1 MDLLFSSGVDEIE
14 TMLNAEL
21 SGSKIIEAATINDT
35 LTVPTGKSGEGFEDV
50 FFNET
55 ACYYLRISASK
66 LMQSNTLRPTNMHQY
81 YLSPT
86 LQKSRSLSKSLMRRN
101 NPDLKQSLII
111 LQTG

>member
-1 MDLLFSSGVDEIE
+1 MDLLFSSRVDEIE

-66 LMQSNTLRPTNMHQY
+66 LMQFKYIAAYQHAPI
-81 YLSPT
+81 LSVT
-86 LQKSRSLSKSLMRRN
+86 HIAEIEKFV
-101 NPDLKQSLII
+101 
-111 LQTG
+111 